1 MIESPSGFWGPV
13 VWIIAAIVALLIA
26 YFIRSRGERTH
37 MMEGH
42 E

>member
-13 VWIIAAIVALLIA
+13 VWIIAAIMALLIVDC
-26 YFIRSRGERTH
+26 IRNRGERTH
-37 MMEGH
+37 MMESH

>member
-1 MIESPSGFWGPV
+1 MIESPSGFWGSV
-13 VWIIAAIVALLIA
+13 VWIIAAIVALLIV
-26 YFIRSRGERTH
+26 YFIRNRGERTH